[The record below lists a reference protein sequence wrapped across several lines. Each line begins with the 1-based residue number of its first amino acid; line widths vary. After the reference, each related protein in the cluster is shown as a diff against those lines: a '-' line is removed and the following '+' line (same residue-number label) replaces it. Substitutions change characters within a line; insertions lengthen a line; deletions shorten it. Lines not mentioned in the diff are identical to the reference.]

1 MTATQTHP
9 SRGGCGG
16 EDGVAVVVT
25 WVWWQRLLQPW
36 CGEAAAATL
45 VVVVAA
51 VVAAGGGDGGQNLA
65 GDDGGGGGNSPEK
78 ERSVCVGL

>member
-9 SRGGCGG
+9 SYGGCGG

-51 VVAAGGGDGGQNLA
+51 VVRWLWGDDGAVVLVVVAASMVSGGDGALW
-65 GDDGGGGGNSPEK
+65 
-78 ERSVCVGL
+78 RV